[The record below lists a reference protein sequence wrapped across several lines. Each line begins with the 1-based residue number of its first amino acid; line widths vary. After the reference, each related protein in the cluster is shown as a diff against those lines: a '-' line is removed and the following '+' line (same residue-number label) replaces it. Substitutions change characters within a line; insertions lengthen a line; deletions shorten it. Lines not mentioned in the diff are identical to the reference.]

1 MLCIVSIYSDF
12 SSENIILP
20 NLYAFTY
27 LPYDFYSTEIEVF
40 PSKDFIT
47 LLGPREKY
55 TYKVHYVNEETQ
67 LAHGN
72 SAKSTPANTQTLTES
87 QPSQG
92 NHDNSDS
99 HDINDQQDD
108 VEDNT
113 KKIEKI
119 LTKENEA
126 IVNKHKN
133 LLTSLECP
141 ICFSSF
147 ALAHNVVP
155 CGHGFCYECIHDWKS
170 FKSKDKNINQDAES
184 KVQGHNSQM

>member
-1 MLCIVSIYSDF
+1 M
-12 SSENIILP
+12 
-20 NLYAFTY
+20 
-27 LPYDFYSTEIEVF
+27 F

-92 NHDNSDS
+92 NHDNIDS

-170 FKSKDKNINQDAES
+170 KSNLCPTCSGPIQSFMPNFIADQTIQGLFENDEESLAELEIRI
-184 KVQGHNSQM
+184 V